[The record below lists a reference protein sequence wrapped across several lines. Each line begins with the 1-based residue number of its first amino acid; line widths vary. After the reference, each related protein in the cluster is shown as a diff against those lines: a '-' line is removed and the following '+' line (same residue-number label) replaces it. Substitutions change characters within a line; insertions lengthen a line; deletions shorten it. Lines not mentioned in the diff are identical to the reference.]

1 MEFKDYYAI
10 LGVAKD
16 AELKEIKKAYRKL
29 ALEFHPD
36 MNAADDAEEK
46 FKEVAEAYEVL
57 KDTEK
62 RAEYDEIRKYGAG
75 QKQGFTPPPGWQSES
90 QHTHWDGNSED
101 FSDFFNSVFSARR
114 SRQQSHNDPFSQ
126 GYTRADYPMTGQDA
140 ELEVPIFLEDTL
152 HSSAKTVE
160 FMQSEVVNAQLV
172 KKKKTLKVKIPQ
184 GVVDGQRIRL
194 KGQGGKGNQGGENGD
209 LYLHIRLVPH
219 PLFDVQGHDLTM
231 TLPLAPWEAI
241 LGTEITVPTLDGKVK
256 MTVQPNSQTGQK
268 LRIKGKGLKR
278 KSGYGDLFAVLKIVN
293 PPETDEKALTLWNE
307 LAKTSAFDPRK
318 EWS

>member
-10 LGVAKD
+10 LGVTKD
-16 AELKEIKKAYRKL
+16 AEHKEIKKAYRKL

-62 RAEYDEIRKYGAG
+62 RAEYDELRKYGKG

-90 QHTHWDGNSED
+90 QNLRWDGNSED

-114 SRQQSHNDPFSQ
+114 SGQESHNDPFSQ

-152 HSSAKTVE
+152 HSSAKTIE
-160 FMQSEVVNAQLV
+160 FMQSEVVNAQLI

-194 KGQGGKGNQGGENGD
+194 KGQGGKGSQGGESGD

-219 PLFDVQGHDLTM
+219 PLFDVQGHDLTI

-256 MTVQPNSQTGQK
+256 MTVQPNSQIGQK
-268 LRIKGKGLKR
+268 LRMKGKGLKR
-278 KSGYGDLFAVLKIVN
+278 KSGSGDLFAVLKIVN
-293 PPETDEKALTLWNE
+293 PPEPDEQALALWNE
-307 LAKTSAFDPRK
+307 LAKTSAFEPRK